1 MIIIAPESP
10 STKLGQASIFHPE
23 IWKLTMKN
31 RVEIFRGGES
41 RKAYVTFV
49 ISKEMKDEGGRKRR

>member
-1 MIIIAPESP
+1 MD
-10 STKLGQASIFHPE
+10 KFHPE

-41 RKAYVTFV
+41 RKAHVTFV